1 VPDLS
6 RTAGRAVAV
15 PLGALARRRS
25 GKPMHP
31 RGVVADG
38 VLERTG
44 GPEAEG
50 VPWLAEEGSREV
62 LVRLSRGAG
71 LPAPLPDLLGLAVRI
86 PGEPPVDLLLSST
99 GRGRLTRFVPAFR
112 RDAATTY
119 SSIMGYRSDAG
130 TLHLAAWPESPGP
143 LPSEPEPLT
152 AAIPGRRPVFTLAVA
167 RGVGAWH
174 PFGRLR
180 LLAPV
185 PDVDPDLRFDA
196 VRNPPPGLVPD
207 GPMARFRAPAYAA
220 ARQERSRAG
229 QPPEDAHARPGGPG
243 S

>member
-1 VPDLS
+1 MPDLP

-31 RGVVADG
+31 RGVVVDA

-44 GPEAEG
+44 GAEADA
-50 VPWLAEEGSREV
+50 VPWLAGPGSTPA

-71 LPAPLPDLLGLAVRI
+71 LPDPLPDLLGLAVRV
-86 PGEPPVDLLLSST
+86 PGDPPVDLLLSST

-112 RDAATTY
+112 RDAASSY

-130 TLHLAAWPESPGP
+130 TVHLAAWPESPAS
-143 LPSEPEPLT
+143 LPSEPEPLA
-152 AAIPGRRPVFTLAVA
+152 AAIAARRPVFTLAAA
-167 RGVGAWH
+167 RGIGDWH

-185 PDVDPDLRFDA
+185 AELDPDLRFDA
-196 VRNPPPGLVPD
+196 VRNPPPGMVPD

-220 ARQERSRAG
+220 ARAG
-229 QPPEDAHARPGGPG
+229 RD
-243 S
+243 

>member
-1 VPDLS
+1 MPDLP
-6 RTAGRAVAV
+6 RTAGRVV
-15 PLGALARRRS
+15 GIPLGALARRRS

-31 RGVVADG
+31 RGVVVDG
-38 VLERTG
+38 VLDRTG

-71 LPAPLPDLLGLAVRI
+71 LPARLPDLLGLAVRL
-86 PGEPPVDLLLSST
+86 PGEPPVDLLLSGT
-99 GRGRLTRFVPAFR
+99 GRGRLTRFLPAFR
-112 RDAATTY
+112 RDAASTY
-119 SSIMGYRSDAG
+119 SSLMGYRSDAG
-130 TLHLAAWPESPGP
+130 TLHLAAWPESSVP
-143 LPSEPEPLT
+143 LPSEPGPLA
-152 AAIPGRRPVFTLAVA
+152 AAITAGRPVFTLAVA
-167 RGVGAWH
+167 RGGGAWH

-185 PDVDPDLRFDA
+185 AELDPDLRFDA

-220 ARQERSRAG
+220 ARDGREGEPTQRLS
-229 QPPEDAHARPGGPG
+229 
-243 S
+243 